1 MNSTLCKSALTSVQ
15 FSYTAPLFPNFSI
28 IEGTYIG
35 SHSIVIFSTGSVT
48 FPSASF

>member
-1 MNSTLCKSALTSVQ
+1 MNSTLCKSALISTQ
-15 FSYTAPLFPNFSI
+15 FSYTAPLLPNFSM

-35 SHSIVIFSTGSVT
+35 SQSIVIFSTGSVT